1 MPQTIRFHLDE
12 NVNKAIADG
21 LSRRKIDVTTTSDAG
36 LISSSDEE
44 QLRFAYSQGRVMFT
58 QDSDF
63 LKLHNSG
70 FEHCGVVYCV
80 KGRRSIGEILQGL
93 ILIWEVLEAE
103 EIAGKVEFL

>member
-1 MPQTIRFHLDE
+1 MAQTIRFHLDE

-21 LSRRKIDVTTTSDAG
+21 LRRRQIDVITTPESG
-36 LISSSDEE
+36 LISASDVE
-44 QLRFAYSQGRVMFT
+44 QLTFARDQGRAIFT

-63 LKLHNSG
+63 LRLHNAG
-70 FEHCGVVYCV
+70 LAHCGIIYCV
-80 KGRRSIGEILQGL
+80 KGSHSIGEILQGL